1 MLPGGMGGLE
11 IVVVALIA
19 LVVIGPKD
27 LPIFLR
33 KLGRFTA
40 KVRGMAQEFRNSFD
54 ELARQ
59 SELDELRKE
68 VEALRNTAARPLG
81 PELEDHFR
89 EIGAHLNDTHT
100 PQAYVDPA
108 PVVADEALSAPRPK
122 RAPKPAPKLAPAK
135 KAAPKSAAKPP
146 KPAAPADHDADAV
159 SERMGLGPVKRTRKA
174 KA

>member
-89 EIGAHLNDTHT
+89 EIGAHLNDTYT
-100 PQAYVDPA
+100 PQVYAEPA
-108 PVVADEALSAPRPK
+108 SAQPDEALAAPRPK
-122 RAPKPAPKLAPAK
+122 RAPKPAAK
-135 KAAPKSAAKPP
+135 KAAPQAAK
-146 KPAAPADHDADAV
+146 KAPAKPRKTATVAAHNADAV
-159 SERMGLGPVKRTRKA
+159 SERMGLGPAKRTRKA
-174 KA
+174 KS

>member
-1 MLPGGMGGLE
+1 MGGLE

-89 EIGAHLNDTHT
+89 EIGAHLNDTST
-100 PQAYVDPA
+100 PQVYADPPPAEPDPA
-108 PVVADEALSAPRPK
+108 LEASRPK
-122 RAPKPAPKLAPAK
+122 RAPKPAAAK
-135 KAAPKSAAKPP
+135 KATSKAAAKPRKAP
-146 KPAAPADHDADAV
+146 APADHDADAV

>member
-40 KVRGMAQEFRNSFD
+40 KIRGMAQEFRNSFD

-81 PELEDHFR
+81 PELEEHFR

-100 PQAYVDPA
+100 PQVYAEPA
-108 PVVADEALSAPRPK
+108 ALSAPDEALAAPRPK
-122 RAPKPAPKLAPAK
+122 RASKPAAAK
-135 KAAPKSAAKPP
+135 KAAPKAAAKPR
-146 KPAAPADHDADAV
+146 KSVAAASAGHDADAV
-159 SERMGLGPVKRTRKA
+159 SERMGLGPAKRTRKA